1 MISGKGAKSKGNGA
15 LFLNE
20 YSVSVGVMKSFRNSG
35 DGYTTF
41 ECNKCH

>member
-1 MISGKGAKSKGNGA
+1 MISGQGAGSRANGE

-20 YSVSVGVMKSFRNSG
+20 YRVSVGVMKSFRNSG
-35 DGYTTF
+35 DGYITL